1 MLKATYWVTHQ
12 KQCKNG
18 IYRD

>member
-12 KQCKNG
+12 CKNG